1 MLLVAPRVNIA
12 PSHVVRRDVRAPNKI
27 GVCQND
33 HRLTSVWWLGGLY
46 ERILEER
53 VSFNMPHAVS
63 RLHSVLELGQH
74 SPGAARAVKIAMT
87 QRRPMADNARM
98 QARRSH
104 LRRHRMFDD
113 FCINALHFLE
123 VSTAET
129 LT

>member
-1 MLLVAPRVNIA
+1 MCVLQTKSVP
-12 PSHVVRRDVRAPNKI
+12 VRIIIVSPLSA
-27 GVCQND
+27 C
-33 HRLTSVWWLGGLY
+33 SGGLY

-74 SPGAARAVKIAMT
+74 SPGAVRAVKIAMT
-87 QRRPMADNARM
+87 RRRPMANNALM
-98 QARRSH
+98 QVSRIH

-113 FCINALHFLE
+113 FCINGLHFL
-123 VSTAET
+123 VVCTGET

>member
-74 SPGAARAVKIAMT
+74 SPGTVRAVKIAMT
-87 QRRPMADNARM
+87 RRRPLADNALAQVGRI
-98 QARRSH
+98 H

-113 FCINALHFLE
+113 FCINGLHFLL
-123 VSTAET
+123 VCTGET

>member
-1 MLLVAPRVNIA
+1 MLLGAQRVNIVA
-12 PSHVVRRDVRAPNKI
+12 WHVVRRDVRAPNKI

-74 SPGAARAVKIAMT
+74 SPGAVRAVKIAMT
-87 QRRPMADNARM
+87 RRRPMADNALM
-98 QARRSH
+98 QVGRFH

-113 FCINALHFLE
+113 FCINGLQFLLFFKGE
-123 VSTAET
+123 S